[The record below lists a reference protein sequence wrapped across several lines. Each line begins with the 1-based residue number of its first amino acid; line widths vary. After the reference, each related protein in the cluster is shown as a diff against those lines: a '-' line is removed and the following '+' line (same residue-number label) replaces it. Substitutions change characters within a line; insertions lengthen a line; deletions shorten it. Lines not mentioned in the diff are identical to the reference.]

1 MLGQRAVADKSNE
14 ITAIPLLLEELAASG
29 ALAGSLVCI
38 DAMGFQSDIAETI
51 VDLGGDH
58 LLATKDNQKTAHAE
72 IQLYFDDAPAAEI
85 DTLNEADK
93 GHGRIETRRH
103 LVSHRVDWMS
113 GKRRYPDEPRFKGL
127 STIAM
132 IETRIET
139 GAEVRIERR
148 CYVSSRILTAKASP
162 KPPERTGASRTDCTG
177 FSTSSSRRTSHA
189 CAAATAQRT
198 WPWSAT
204 SHSRLCP
211 PRGVAGGIGRRA
223 FRRESG

>member
-1 MLGQRAVADKSNE
+1 
-14 ITAIPLLLEELAASG
+14 
-29 ALAGSLVCI
+29 
-38 DAMGFQSDIAETI
+38 MGCQSDIAETI

-72 IQLYFDDAPAAEI
+72 IQIYIDDAPAAEI

-139 GAEVRIERR
+139 APKSGSSGDATSPLASSPPKLRR
-148 CYVSSRILTAKASP
+148 SRQSALGHR
-162 KPPERTGASRTDCTG
+162 ERTAPG
-177 FSTSSSRRTSHA
+177 SRRPVQGGPVTPAPRPRRNEHGHG
-189 CAAATAQRT
+189 
-198 WPWSAT
+198 P
-204 SHSRLCP
+204 P
-211 PRGVAGGIGRRA
+211 PRTQGCVLRVG
-223 FRRESG
+223 